1 MGSTDDPRSDGPDR
15 PARSERRRARN
26 QRREEART
34 DLQRVFS
41 RGPVTSAGEN
51 GSVSSGSEDGTGAG
65 DTAITAVVR
74 DTAVL
79 ETVARR
85 SDSYENTGAELTE
98 ADIDAAVEASLRT
111 APRAD
116 QPLLA
121 LVRGASSALTE
132 LGEMVMLGGQVLKS
146 AVMHPRGY
154 WHEVRDDMYDAL
166 KLCWVPLVFAVVGFG
181 FGAPGL
187 QGGNLLY
194 LFGVPDRLGGFFMFA
209 TIREFGP
216 FVEAM
221 VVAGVIG
228 TAITADLGARRIR
241 EEIDAMEVLGVEPIR
256 NLIVPRVVS
265 TALITMFFDL
275 FALVLG
281 IFSGFIAAV
290 GFLGSTPSGYVA
302 SFFSESNIVD
312 DWTSLAKTL
321 LFGLVI
327 GVVCCYKGYR
337 AKGGPAGVGR
347 AVNQAVVISFALIW
361 VIDYTFTNIM
371 LGYSPSV
378 QVIK

>member
-1 MGSTDDPRSDGPDR
+1 MGGSDDTRSEEPEEAARSRLRATRHQRWEEGRTDLKRIFSPGQDDR
-15 PARSERRRARN
+15 PAEH
-26 QRREEART
+26 
-34 DLQRVFS
+34 
-41 RGPVTSAGEN
+41 G
-51 GSVSSGSEDGTGAG
+51 GTGVDEGAGMG
-65 DTAITAVVR
+65 DTAVIGAMR

-79 ETVARR
+79 EVDAIVRR
-85 SDSYENTGAELTE
+85 SGSHEKTEAVLTE
-98 ADIDAAVEASLRT
+98 ADIDAAVEASLRAT
-111 APRAD
+111 HRHDP
-116 QPLLA
+116 PLAALGRGLSNA
-121 LVRGASSALTE
+121 LVE
-132 LGEMVMLGGQVLKS
+132 MGEMVLLGGQVIKS
-146 AVMHPRGY
+146 AVAHPRGY

-166 KLCWVPLVFAVVGFG
+166 KLCWVPLVFAVMGFG

-241 EEIDAMEVLGVEPIR
+241 EEIDAMEVLGVEPVR
-256 NLIVPRVVS
+256 NLIVPRVIS
-265 TALITMFFDL
+265 TALITMLFDL

-281 IFSGFIAAV
+281 ILSGFVAAV

-347 AVNQAVVISFALIW
+347 AVNQAVVISFAMIW